1 MKSRLLAVQ
10 GPLQF
15 IAGLLAMEWYKKI
28 KDSSEESKSVLL
40 MYDFLA
46 PETIEPELFEI
57 ITRMASVR
65 VWHSVVFISSK
76 DMGSIMKG
84 SYSSSIRRLCD
95 TIGEYDFDEIYLA
108 RDFCGHG
115 SPLIINAYRNAKKI
129 IYGDSLGVVGNEA
142 GINSFNWHSPATSL
156 LSVCKRLLRERLYGA
171 PDRLQFNAAVLTL
184 PIVCSNGYLDDVP
197 LFIPRIDFVVS
208 TIQSVYQKLSNLS
221 DYCDSLIRLAGESN
235 CLLFLLSNLNR
246 SGLMTKEKEIALYVE
261 IINETAVKGSS
272 IFLKAHPRDSG
283 EVLDAIVDRLH
294 ANFKIIAIDDARVSR
309 IPIELW
315 AGLIESCRVIPIFS
329 SSAITLKYIYRKS
342 VWLPLNEE
350 LVRRYFFKDKISYIL
365 ESNHWISKSIEN
377 LEIWDGR
384 SLLFESTL

>member
-46 PETIEPELFEI
+46 PESIEPELFEV

-65 VWHSVVFISSK
+65 VWHSVVFISSN

-115 SPLIINAYRNAKKI
+115 SPLIINAYRNANKI

-142 GINSFNWHSPATSL
+142 GINSFNWQTTFKGVALWGARQAAIQCGSL
-156 LSVCKRLLRERLYGA
+156 NAANSLFERL
-171 PDRLQFNAAVLTL
+171 
-184 PIVCSNGYLDDVP
+184 
-197 LFIPRIDFVVS
+197 
-208 TIQSVYQKLSNLS
+208 
-221 DYCDSLIRLAGESN
+221 
-235 CLLFLLSNLNR
+235 
-246 SGLMTKEKEIALYVE
+246 SG
-261 IINETAVKGSS
+261 
-272 IFLKAHPRDSG
+272 
-283 EVLDAIVDRLH
+283 
-294 ANFKIIAIDDARVSR
+294 
-309 IPIELW
+309 
-315 AGLIESCRVIPIFS
+315 
-329 SSAITLKYIYRKS
+329 
-342 VWLPLNEE
+342 
-350 LVRRYFFKDKISYIL
+350 
-365 ESNHWISKSIEN
+365 
-377 LEIWDGR
+377 
-384 SLLFESTL
+384 